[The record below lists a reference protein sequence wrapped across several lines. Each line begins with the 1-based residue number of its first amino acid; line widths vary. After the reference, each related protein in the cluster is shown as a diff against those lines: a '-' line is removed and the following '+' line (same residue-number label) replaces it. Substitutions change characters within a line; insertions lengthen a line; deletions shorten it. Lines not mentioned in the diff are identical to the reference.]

1 MQIKEQLQDT
11 DRIRI
16 IEKRFELITVA
27 KYRDKTKIKK
37 AMKIQDKI
45 REGTKGV
52 TGLTEEIRKWRDLRY
67 APSS

>member
-1 MQIKEQLQDT
+1 MRAREQLEDT
-11 DRIRI
+11 DRMRI

-37 AMKIQDKI
+37 AMKIQDRI
-45 REGTKGV
+45 RKGTKGI

>member
-1 MQIKEQLQDT
+1 MQREQLQDT
-11 DRIRI
+11 DRMRI

-27 KYRDKTKIKK
+27 RYRDKTRMKR

-45 REGTKGV
+45 RKRTKGV

-67 APSS
+67 ASSS